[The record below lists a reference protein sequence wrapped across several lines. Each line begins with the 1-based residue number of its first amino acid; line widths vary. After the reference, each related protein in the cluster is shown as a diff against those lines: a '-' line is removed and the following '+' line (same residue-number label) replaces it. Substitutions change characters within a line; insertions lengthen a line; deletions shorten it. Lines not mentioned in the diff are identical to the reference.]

1 MATYLSRTP
10 SSAGNRRTFTISLW
24 FKRAQVGDR
33 NCLFITDGAN
43 DHDRFELTIHQN
55 NYLMVGLNSFNIF
68 ETTMLFR
75 DTLSWYHI
83 MFVADST
90 QGSSANR
97 TKLYINGEQITDFSA
112 TNQNSISSNFDF
124 GVNNTNEHRIG
135 AETGGGNGTNGY
147 IADFNL
153 IDGAALT
160 PSSFGETDST
170 TGEWKPKNISGLT
183 YGTNGVY
190 LEFKN
195 AGALGTDTSGN
206 TNTYTVNNAG
216 TNAQVT
222 DTPSNNFVT
231 MNSLANRFPNST
243 FTKGNLALA
252 MGSSQST
259 FNTGTLGLT
268 KGKWYFE
275 MKPTALG
282 SGTDNCLVGIVSRPD
297 STGTSDSLGDA
308 TSVIYRNNG
317 QSKKDG
323 SNATHGASWTTSN
336 VIMVAIDA
344 DNNNVYFGTDGQWAN
359 GSGSN
364 NQANPTSALAFTST
378 MVSDGIVFPAFGDL
392 STNSPEP
399 GGELN
404 FGNPTFTI
412 SSGNADAAGHGNF
425 EYAVPSGYYAIC
437 TRNLN
442 TYG

>member
-10 SSAGNRRTFTISLW
+10 SSAGNRNTFTISLW

-33 NCLFITDGAN
+33 NCLFSTDGAN
-43 DHDRFELTIHQN
+43 DHDKFELVIHQN
-55 NYLMVGLNSFNIF
+55 NYLLVGLNSFNVF

-112 TNQNSISSNFDF
+112 TNQSSISSNFGF

-135 AETGGGNGTNGY
+135 AESGGGNGTNGY
-147 IADFNL
+147 ISDFNL

-206 TNTYTVNNAG
+206 TNTYAVNNAG

-222 DTPSNNFVT
+222 DTPSNLFCTFNDLQKASNVT
-231 MNSLANRFPNST
+231 LSEGNLKATIVGAGQSRST
-243 FTKGNLALA
+243 VGNLAV
-252 MGSSQST
+252 S
-259 FNTGTLGLT
+259 
-268 KGKWYFE
+268 KGKWYWEVKYTTTQQSAFIGLVSADIAWNINTTSYPSGSVTDNVGFNDGGT
-275 MKPTALG
+275 KYVNGSSSSYG
-282 SGTDNCLVGIVSRPD
+282 SGFGNNDVIGVAANLDDNEVVFYVNGTAQNSGTAISKTFSGDYLPVVQHQS
-297 STGTSDSLGDA
+297 STGTS
-308 TSVIYRNNG
+308 
-317 QSKKDG
+317 
-323 SNATHGASWTTSN
+323 
-336 VIMVAIDA
+336 
-344 DNNNVYFGTDGQWAN
+344 YFQ
-359 GSGSN
+359 
-364 NQANPTSALAFTST
+364 
-378 MVSDGIVFPAFGDL
+378 I
-392 STNSPEP
+392 
-399 GGELN
+399 N
-404 FGNPTFTI
+404 FGNPSFTI

-425 EYAVPSGYYAIC
+425 EYAVPSGHFALC
-437 TRNLN
+437 TKNLN

>member
-10 SSAGNRRTFTISLW
+10 SSAGNRNTFTISLW

-33 NCLFITDGAN
+33 NCLFSTNGAN

-112 TNQNSISSNFDF
+112 TNQSSISSNFGF
-124 GVNNTNEHRIG
+124 GVNNTNLHRIG
-135 AETGGGNGTNGY
+135 EQPSGGEGTNGY

-170 TGEWKPKNISGLT
+170 TGIWKPKNISGLT

-206 TNTYTVNNAG
+206 TNTYAVNNAG

-222 DTPSNNFVT
+222 DTPSNLFCTFNDLQKASNVT
-231 MNSLANRFPNST
+231 LSEGNLKATIVGAGQSRST
-243 FTKGNLALA
+243 VGNLAV
-252 MGSSQST
+252 S
-259 FNTGTLGLT
+259 
-268 KGKWYFE
+268 KGKWYWEIKYTTTNQSAFIGLVSADIAWNINTTSYPSSSVSDNVGFNDGGT
-275 MKPTALG
+275 KYVNGSSSSYG
-282 SGTDNCLVGIVSRPD
+282 SGFGNNDVIGVAANLDDNEVVFYVN
-297 STGTSDSLGDA
+297 GTAQNSGTAISKTFSGDYFPVVQHQ
-308 TSVIYRNNG
+308 SSNG
-317 QSKKDG
+317 ES
-323 SNATHGASWTTSN
+323 
-336 VIMVAIDA
+336 
-344 DNNNVYFGTDGQWAN
+344 YF
-359 GSGSN
+359 
-364 NQANPTSALAFTST
+364 QA
-378 MVSDGIVFPAFGDL
+378 
-392 STNSPEP
+392 
-399 GGELN
+399 N

-425 EYAVPSGYYAIC
+425 EYAVPSGHFALC
-437 TRNLN
+437 TKNLN

>member
-10 SSAGNRRTFTISLW
+10 SSAGNRNTFTISLW

-33 NCLFITDGAN
+33 NCLFSTNGAN
-43 DHDRFELTIHQN
+43 DHDRFELTIHQD

-112 TNQNSISSNFDF
+112 TNQSSISSNFGF
-124 GVNNTNEHRIG
+124 GVNNTNLHRIG
-135 AETGGGNGTNGY
+135 EQPSGGEGTNGY

-206 TNTYTVNNAG
+206 TNSYAVNNAG

-222 DTPSNNFVT
+222 DTPSNLFCTFNDLQKASNVT
-231 MNSLANRFPNST
+231 LSE
-243 FTKGNLALA
+243 GNLKATIA
-252 MGSSQST
+252 GAGQSRST
-259 FNTGTLGLT
+259 VGTIAVS
-268 KGKWYFE
+268 KGKWYWE
-275 MKPTALG
+275 VKYT
-282 SGTDNCLVGIVSRPD
+282 TDQVSAFIGLVSADI
-297 STGTSDSLGDA
+297 
-308 TSVIYRNNG
+308 
-317 QSKKDG
+317 
-323 SNATHGASWTTSN
+323 SWNKNTT
-336 VIMVAIDA
+336 
-344 DNNNVYFGTDGQWAN
+344 
-359 GSGSN
+359 
-364 NQANPTSALAFTST
+364 
-378 MVSDGIVFPAFGDL
+378 
-392 STNSPEP
+392 
-399 GGELN
+399 
-404 FGNPTFTI
+404 
-412 SSGNADAAGHGNF
+412 
-425 EYAVPSGYYAIC
+425 
-437 TRNLN
+437 
-442 TYG
+442 

>member
-10 SSAGNRRTFTISLW
+10 SSAGNRNTFTISLW

-33 NCLFITDGAN
+33 NCLFSTNGAN

-112 TNQNSISSNFDF
+112 TNQSSISSNFGF

-135 AETGGGNGTNGY
+135 AEPGGANGTNGY

-206 TNTYTVNNAG
+206 TNTYAVNNAG
-216 TNAQVT
+216 TNAQTT
-222 DTPSNNFVT
+222 DTADNNFCTFNDLSKASNVT
-231 MNSLANRFPNST
+231 LSE
-243 FTKGNLALA
+243 GNLKATIVGA
-252 MGSSQST
+252 GQSRST
-259 FNTGTLGLT
+259 VGTIAVS
-268 KGKWYFE
+268 KGKWYWEIKYTTTNQSAFIGLVSADIAWNINTTSYPSSSVSDNVGFNDGGT
-275 MKPTALG
+275 KYVNGSSSSYG
-282 SGTDNCLVGIVSRPD
+282 SGFGNNDVIGVAANLDDNEVVFYVN
-297 STGTSDSLGDA
+297 GTAQNSGTAISKTFSGDYFPVVQHQ
-308 TSVIYRNNG
+308 SSNG
-317 QSKKDG
+317 ES
-323 SNATHGASWTTSN
+323 
-336 VIMVAIDA
+336 
-344 DNNNVYFGTDGQWAN
+344 YF
-359 GSGSN
+359 
-364 NQANPTSALAFTST
+364 QA
-378 MVSDGIVFPAFGDL
+378 
-392 STNSPEP
+392 
-399 GGELN
+399 N

-425 EYAVPSGYYAIC
+425 EYAVPSGHFALC
-437 TRNLN
+437 TKNLN